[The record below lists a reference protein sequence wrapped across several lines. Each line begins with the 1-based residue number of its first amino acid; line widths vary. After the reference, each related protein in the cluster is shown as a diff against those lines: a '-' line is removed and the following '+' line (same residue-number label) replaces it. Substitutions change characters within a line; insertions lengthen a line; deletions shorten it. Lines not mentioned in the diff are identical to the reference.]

1 MKRIEHFVSGML
13 GESEGIVARLR
24 WPVPA
29 GVTSA
34 YTAAY
39 TEAGERVLVPYC
51 QGSAVVREILSAGR
65 RAVALNFD
73 PLLILVVRT
82 ELMLPPVRQLNGA
95 VTRLGDS
102 LKQGVPLRRYLADL
116 YVTTC
121 PACSRPAAAD
131 YFIWDRERGRPVAKY
146 LRCASC
152 DWQGRA
158 AVELDDLERLEA
170 LPAREMQYHYVLER
184 VSPPAR
190 GGTVQARLEYL
201 LELYSP
207 RNLYALAEL
216 TQKIEGQFPD
226 GPLHDALKVLLADCL
241 DRCSSLVP
249 LPDSVARQRGLRRPG
264 RYLERN
270 VWLAFEEA
278 VARLTALAGEQVP
291 ELAESLQI
299 GVGTVE
305 GSSSTIGQGLVRDL
319 PRMLSPRSV
328 RLILTSPPPLDSAAW
343 SLAYLWCAWVLDSE
357 AAAPLRPLL
366 VQRTPDPAWYARV
379 MAGSLA
385 TLVDL
390 MRDDGRLVLV
400 LTDQRPAMVEALL
413 LAADQARLGVM
424 SLVQCGRD
432 YRLELAPSLPETEDV
447 LPSTASVP
455 AGPPD
460 VRIRRSVVDI
470 AVETIRERGEPV
482 PWPKLHAEI
491 YEKLAQ
497 AGLLGEVAGGEGGG
511 ISTLDQVAEQV
522 EVALENA
529 AFTRLT
535 PSDSR
540 GELWWLA
547 LPEGVER
554 PLCDRVEAEARK
566 VLEGALAMTEDGYAA
581 QIYARF
587 PGVLTPDA
595 ELVAACL
602 RSYGSE
608 PTPGYW
614 QLRPED
620 LPESRLAEQRAI
632 IEQLL
637 LLGRRLGYRAEP
649 SDPFDLTWREKGQL
663 RAVFSVHWQAMVGDA
678 VVLSQQ
684 AAGARPYLV
693 IPGGRAALVSY
704 KLAHNPV
711 WQQAVDDYGWWFIKY
726 RHVRKLLEQ
735 AEIDEYTLRTI
746 VGLDPI
752 VERESAQLPLF

>member
-1 MKRIEHFVSGML
+1 MKRIEHFVPGTL
-13 GESEGIVARLR
+13 GESEGILAQLR

-29 GVTSA
+29 GVTTA
-34 YTAAY
+34 YTTAY
-39 TEAGERVLVPYC
+39 TDPGEQVLVPYC
-51 QGSAVVREILSAGR
+51 QGSAIVREILSAGR
-65 RAVALNFD
+65 QVVALNFD
-73 PLLILVVRT
+73 PLLMMIVRT
-82 ELMLPPVRQLNGA
+82 ELAPPPARQLNGA
-95 VTRLGDS
+95 VARLGDT

-116 YVTTC
+116 YATAC
-121 PACSRPAAAD
+121 PACSRPAIAD
-131 YFIWDRERGRPVAKY
+131 YFIWDRERGKPVAKY
-146 LRCASC
+146 LRCAAC

-158 AVELDDLERLEA
+158 AMEPDDFERLEN
-170 LPAREMQYHYVLER
+170 LPARDMQHHYVLER
-184 VSPPAR
+184 VSPPGR
-190 GGTVQARLEYL
+190 GGSLQTRLEYL

-216 TQKIEGQFPD
+216 TRKIEGLFPD

-241 DRCSSLVP
+241 DRCSSLTP
-249 LPDSVARQRGLRRPG
+249 LPGSVARRRGLRRPG

-278 VARLTALAGEQVP
+278 VVRLTSSVAEQMP
-291 ELAESLQI
+291 ELADTLRVGMGAAESS
-299 GVGTVE
+299 
-305 GSSSTIGQGLVRDL
+305 GSRFGQGLVRDL

-343 SLAYLWCAWVLDSE
+343 SLSYLWCAWVLDSE

-379 MAGSLA
+379 MTGSLA
-385 TLVDL
+385 TLVDF

-400 LTDQRPAMVEALL
+400 LTDQRPAMVEALV

-432 YRLELAPSLPETEDV
+432 SRLELAPSLPEPDR
-447 LPSTASVP
+447 LPPAAS
-455 AGPPD
+455 ATGDAPD
-460 VRIRRSVVDI
+460 ARIRRVALEI
-470 AVETIRERGEPV
+470 AVETIKVRGEPV
-482 PWPKLHAEI
+482 PWSMLHAEI

-497 AGLLGEVAGGEGGG
+497 TGLLGELAEGEDGGA
-511 ISTLDQVAEQV
+511 SALDRVVEQV
-522 EVALENA
+522 EAAMEDA
-529 AFTRLT
+529 AFVRL
-535 PSDSR
+535 PAAESR

-547 LPEGVER
+547 LPEGAER
-554 PLCDRVEAEARK
+554 PLCDRVEVQAHE
-566 VLEGALAMTEDGYAA
+566 VLQGTLALTEDEYTA
-581 QIYARF
+581 QVYARL
-587 PGVLTPDA
+587 PGPLTPDV

-602 RSYGSE
+602 RSYGNE

-620 LPESRLAEQRAI
+620 LPDARLVERRTVV
-632 IEQLL
+632 EHLL
-637 LLGRRLGYRAEP
+637 ALGRRLGYRAEP
-649 SDPFDLTWREKGQL
+649 REPFDLAWSEDGQV
-663 RAVFSVHWQAMVGDA
+663 RALFAVHWQAMVGDA
-678 VVLSQQ
+678 LALSEQ

-693 IPGGRAALVSY
+693 IPGGRAALVSH

-711 WQQAVDDYGWWFIKY
+711 WQRAVDEYGWWFIKY
-726 RHVRKLLEQ
+726 RHLRKLLDQ
-735 AEIDEYTLRTI
+735 PEIDEYTLRTV